1 MSYANCRVCNSNI
14 FLEMT
19 EWSAYRRF
27 TFLKMQYIEQEFQP
41 SLFIASYTSKGTRV
55 HVFSLGYFAAT

>member
-1 MSYANCRVCNSNI
+1 MQTVECVTVISSLKWLND
-14 FLEMT
+14 LPP
-19 EWSAYRRF
+19 AYRRF